1 MADKYFKNFPI
12 VQYGKHDLRNI
23 ILKAKLARN
32 LLDKFDNFYPYTIKE
47 GERITEVSFNYYG
60 SIDYVWLVMTSND
73 YIDPYYDWPLT
84 QSEFEQYIIKKYG
97 SAETALNINNANYY
111 RNSNYSYWMTKTT
124 YDNSNAAQRSGWQAV
139 DNYTYEIFQ
148 NEEKRKIRLLDRAFA
163 LDVSIE
169 LEKLFKKVNK

>member
-12 VQYGKHDLRNI
+12 VHYGNHDLRNI

-32 LLDKFDNFYPYTIKE
+32 LLDRFDNFYPYTIKE
-47 GERITEVSFNYYG
+47 GERITELSYNYYG
-60 SIDYVWLVMTSND
+60 SIDYVWLIMTCND
-73 YIDPYYDWPLT
+73 LVDPYYDWPLT

-97 SAETALNINNANYY
+97 SAETALNINNANFY
-111 RNSNYSYWMTKTT
+111 RNPNYSYWMTKTT
-124 YDNSNAAQRSGWQAV
+124 YDNSNASQRTGWQAV
-139 DNYTYEIFQ
+139 DNYSYEIIK

-169 LEKLFKKVNK
+169 LEKVFKKVNL

>member
-12 VQYGKHDLRNI
+12 VQYGQHDLRNI

-47 GERITEVSFNYYG
+47 GERITEVSYNYYG
-60 SIDYVWLVMTSND
+60 SIDYVWLIMTCND
-73 YIDPYYDWPLT
+73 LVDPYYDWPLM

-97 SAETALNINNANYY
+97 SAEVALNINNANYY
-111 RNSNYSYWMTKTT
+111 RNPNFSYWMTKTT

-148 NEEKRKIRLLDRAFA
+148 NEEKRRIRLLDRAFA